1 MWEVPGSSGQSLS
14 LRASRRRG
22 LRALMELLAGAQTLG
37 PPQRA
42 PVPGAEVPP
51 CALALEAPGM
61 LLACSVG
68 GKAPDPSGIRNGLG
82 RETHLTRVPAPR
94 CPRAPASKTLGAL
107 WKQGVMPRWDQCP
120 GMSSVLNKCRLPLKP
135 TRHWQ
140 MSSVADCKLISTTL
154 ALLLFL
160 DTKLIW
166 KDTCFF

>member
-1 MWEVPGSSGQSLS
+1 MSPDKSHRLIFTDFRSLNIP
-14 LRASRRRG
+14 LF
-22 LRALMELLAGAQTLG
+22 EKDFLLAFSIKSTHSRQAITAANAVSW
-37 PPQRA
+37 R
-42 PVPGAEVPP
+42 
-51 CALALEAPGM
+51 
-61 LLACSVG
+61 VG